1 MFLRLNLLQ
10 KQFWGYILVIFQFSI
25 NRHDSKHDT
34 KHDTLYRFDS
44 NGNIDYTDDNTDG
57 EVFQTNFDYVD
68 REGAGGHHHHGSH
81 HHGSHHNGPH
91 HGSHQGIHNNH
102 HGSTGH
108 HAHNPNNHHNNLVE
122 SHRTGRAEE
131 CYCVPVAQCPRPSV
145 MSTSG
150 FQDYRYVK
158 PFDSKFQH

>member
-1 MFLRLNLLQ
+1 MPIDMFLRLNWLQ

-91 HGSHQGIHNNH
+91 HGSHQGLFVLFLIKANIKLLAIESNH
-102 HGSTGH
+102 W
-108 HAHNPNNHHNNLVE
+108 LK
-122 SHRTGRAEE
+122 
-131 CYCVPVAQCPRPSV
+131 
-145 MSTSG
+145 
-150 FQDYRYVK
+150 VK
-158 PFDSKFQH
+158 FLKRVYEIFLLCLRFLQSKSLHKKK